1 MYTSNLYKN
10 PNIYKGGLYKLNS
23 VYSENKSPV
32 ILKYEYIDECPFIYG
47 DVPQRVVYN
56 SEYWSEIQG
65 GSAFRCQIKP
75 GELFNNE
82 KTPFRVKLKKYLY
95 STSSGA
101 NNLMLP
107 IQHLY
112 AFRYH
117 QITNSYNKDIC
128 FYASNSGIDFS
139 NIPNS
144 NKFIS
149 GNDVWIFSNLSKFSI
164 VVECEYIFD
173 DNKIEVYENG
183 VKLYEFNDALNIY
196 KSGSLVFENETG
208 TSGYLVKDIEIEFI

>member
-1 MYTSNLYKN
+1 MYNDAS
-10 PNIYKGGLYKLNS
+10 IYKGGGTIYNIGGGGGGGG
-23 VYSENKSPV
+23 ETV
-32 ILKYEYIDECPFIYG
+32 ILKYEYIDQCPFIYG
-47 DVPQRVVYN
+47 DVPQRVLYY
-56 SEYWSEIQG
+56 SEYWSEIPG
-65 GSAFRCQIKP
+65 GSAFRCLIKP
-75 GELFNNE
+75 GELFNSE
-82 KTPFRVKLKKYLY
+82 KTPFRVKFKKYLY

-117 QITNSYNKDIC
+117 QITDSYDKDIC

-139 NIPNS
+139 NIPNT
-144 NKFIS
+144 NKFIA

-164 VVECEYIFD
+164 IVECEYIFD

-183 VKLYEFNDALNIY
+183 VKLYEFNGALDIY
-196 KSGSLVFENETG
+196 KDGSLVFENEAG
-208 TSGYLVKDIEIEFI
+208 TDGYLVKNIEIEFRI